1 MKTYDPKT
9 IETKWQQRW
18 LEQKIFKSNMNTHQ
32 DKYYVL
38 DMFPYPSAAG
48 LHVGHIEGYTATDIM
63 SRFKRMQGFNVMHP
77 MGWDAFGLPA
87 EQYALKTGKDPK
99 TFTYENI
106 KNFKKQMIRAGKGI
120 DWDREL
126 ATSDPEYFRWTQW
139 IFKKLYEHGL
149 AVLKDVEVNFC
160 EALGTVLANDEIINE
175 QGQMFSERGH
185 HPVVKKA
192 MRQWVLKITDYA
204 DRLLEDLDALD
215 WPEYLKDMQRNWIG
229 KSTGAMVDFKIDQYH
244 EIIQVFT
251 TRPDTLFGATYM
263 VLAPEHPLVLHITTD
278 DEMSDVKAYI
288 EKTKQKLDIERN
300 ADQDKTGVFTGA
312 FAINPLNHKKIPIW
326 IADYVLPQY
335 GTGAIMAVPAHDERD
350 YTFAQKFDLD
360 IISVIEHDEE
370 GVYTGDGKHIQSDF
384 LNGLNNQDA
393 IKTMVAY
400 LDQHDLGYAHTTYK
414 MRDWVFS
421 RQRYWGE
428 PFPVVFD
435 HEDMITLLED
445 EDLPLMLPI
454 MDNIAPSGTG
464 ESPLV
469 HAKDWVNTTYQGKKV
484 RRDTNTM
491 PQLAGSSWYF
501 IGYLLKGPLGMVPLD
516 SKEAKNI
523 LDYYL
528 PVDLYIGGTEHAV
541 GHLLYARFWTKFLFD
556 LGYVSVKEPFMKLFN
571 QGMILGEDHSK
582 MSKSLGNTVNPD
594 DVIETYGADALRLFE
609 MFLGPLDADK
619 PWSSEGLNGAKK
631 FLDRIYRMFEFIVS
645 DDQENLDMIY
655 HQTVKKVTEDYE
667 KLAFNT
673 AISQMM
679 IFVNEV
685 YKHQKIGRNQARNFL
700 KCLNPICP
708 HITEELN
715 EVILKFNEPLMYSDF
730 PTFDETKTIS
740 SMVEIVIQVNGKLRA
755 KHQLPR
761 DTDKETLE
769 KMAREDLNVLKH
781 LEGLQIFKVI
791 VIPNKLV
798 NIVAK

>member
-1 MKTYDPKT
+1 MKAYDPKT

-99 TFTYENI
+99 SFTYENI
-106 KNFKKQMIRAGKGI
+106 ENFKKQMIRAGKGI

-126 ATSDPEYFRWTQW
+126 ATSDPEYFQWTQW

-244 EIIQVFT
+244 ETIQVFT
-251 TRPDTLFGATYM
+251 TRPDTLCGATYM

-300 ADQDKTGVFTGA
+300 ADQEKTGVFTGA

-350 YTFAQKFDLD
+350 YAFAKKFDLD

-384 LNGLNNQDA
+384 LNGLYNQDA
-393 IKTMVAY
+393 IQKMITH

-435 HEDMITLLED
+435 HEDNITLLED
-445 EDLPLMLPI
+445 EDLPLTLPI

-469 HAKDWVNTTYQGKKV
+469 HAKDWVNTTYQGNKV

-516 SKEAKNI
+516 SKEAKHI

-541 GHLLYARFWTKFLFD
+541 GHLLYARFWTKFLYD

-631 FLDRIYRMFEFIVS
+631 FLDRVYRMFEFI
-645 DDQENLDMIY
+645 DIEDQQNLDMIY

-673 AISQMM
+673 AISQLM

-715 EVILKFNEPLMYSDF
+715 EVVLKFNEPLMYSDF
-730 PTFDETKTIS
+730 PTYDEAKTIS

-755 KHQLPR
+755 KLQLPR

-769 KMAREDLNVLKH
+769 KMAKEDVNVLKH